1 MAAEFAYDFN
11 TALPLQWPEEQV
23 TEPKKELPQ
32 RQKKRQPISKEE
44 LRKNSRLNNITI
56 AKIFVVMALAICVI
70 GICVRSFEMKDLSLL
85 TLEASTTKLAM
96 QKERNAVLTDKL
108 NKLATEDNIDR
119 VASQLGLVKI
129 SRGSIKY
136 VDTNSENKV
145 VYSKNSSEL
154 N

>member
-23 TEPKKELPQ
+23 SEPKRELPQ

-44 LRKNSRLNNITI
+44 IRKNSRLNNITV
-56 AKIFVVMALAICVI
+56 AKIFVVMALAIFVI
-70 GICVRSFEMKDLSLL
+70 GICVRSYEMKDTSLL
-85 TLEASTTKLAM
+85 NLSAATEKLER
-96 QKERNAVLTDKL
+96 QKDRNIVLTDKL

-129 SRGSIKY
+129 SRGSMIY

-145 VYSKNSSEL
+145 VYSRNSGAV